1 MGYRSRAFRILSGSW
16 VEARRTH
23 IVILLNIPCDHIIII
38 IIKIKNRSGTNH
50 RVGSDTRDSLII
62 IKTRLIRFGN
72 L

>member
-1 MGYRSRAFRILSGSW
+1 MGYRSRAFRMLSGSW

-23 IVILLNIPCDHIIII
+23 IVILLNIPRDHII

-50 RVGSDTRDSLII
+50 RVGSYTRDSSII

>member
-23 IVILLNIPCDHIIII
+23 IVILLNIII

-50 RVGSDTRDSLII
+50 RVESDTRDSLII